1 MKRRITA
8 VTLALLLLMTIVPV
22 TAAAADGNG
31 QTIPVEPDVLF
42 FQGETAQKIPLEITD
57 QDPVVWENY
66 RGKIYEF
73 TLPQGG
79 TLILNLSPTEGT
91 RGTEMIFS
99 ESKEIYKAKGAW
111 YPVYGDSKN
120 PCNWSPFDAGTN
132 DFSKS
137 GKAGDKYYLVIT
149 NGEDSFKS
157 QTFLRAAFYPAA
169 NRTLELG
176 KTYVFGGDPDKKH
189 QDFKFTATQSGYVS
203 VDFFRSTEAEYTL
216 SLLDQNKKRVSG
228 QYDRWVNQAM
238 FFGVEKGK
246 TYYFRISIGRFC
258 QNNRPSV
265 IQLTNYTVKEK
276 SGASL
281 KKAVSVKKNK
291 TIQGYILPGKKAS
304 DWYKIKVP
312 KTKKVK
318 FFVRNKF
325 SDQCYFDIYNKSGK
339 KLKTKQKIDKN
350 RRNVRSKTKYV
361 RLPKGTY
368 YIKIYNKTKGDS
380 GGYTLKWK

>member
-1 MKRRITA
+1 MKRRIIA
-8 VTLALLLLMTIVPV
+8 VTLALLLMMTVVPV
-22 TAAAADGNG
+22 TATAAGENG
-31 QTIPVEPDVLF
+31 QPIPVEPDVLV
-42 FQGETAQKIPLEITD
+42 FQGETAQKIPVEITD

-73 TLPQGG
+73 TLPQSG

-91 RGTEMIFS
+91 RGTETIFS
-99 ESKEIYKAKGAW
+99 ESKDIYKAKGAW
-111 YPVYGDSKN
+111 YPVYGNSNN
-120 PCNWSPFDAGTN
+120 PCSWSPFDAHTN
-132 DFSKS
+132 EIARS
-137 GKAGDKYYLVIT
+137 GKAGDKYYLVVT
-149 NGEDSFKS
+149 NGENSFKS
-157 QTFLRAAFYPAA
+157 QISLQAAFYPAA

-176 KTYVFGGDPDKKH
+176 KTYVFGGAPDKKH
-189 QDFKFTATQSGYVS
+189 KDFKFTATQSGYIA

-216 SLLDQNKKRVSG
+216 SLLDQNKKRISG
-228 QYDRWVNQAM
+228 QYDRWVNQTM

-246 TYYFRISIGRFC
+246 TYYFRINIGRFS

-265 IQLTNYTVKEK
+265 IQLTNHAVKEK

-291 TIQGYILPGKKAS
+291 TVQGYILPGKKGN

-312 KTKKVK
+312 KTKRVK

-325 SDQCYFDIYNKSGK
+325 SDKCYFDIYSTRGK
-339 KLKTKQKIDKN
+339 KLKTKKKIDKN
-350 RRNVRSKTKYV
+350 RNIVHSKTKYV

-368 YIKIYNKTKGDS
+368 YIKVYNKTKGDS